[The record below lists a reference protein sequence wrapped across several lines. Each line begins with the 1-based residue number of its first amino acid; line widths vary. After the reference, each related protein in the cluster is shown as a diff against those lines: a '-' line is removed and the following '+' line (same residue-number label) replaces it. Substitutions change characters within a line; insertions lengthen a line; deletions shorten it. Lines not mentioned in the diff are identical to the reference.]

1 MVDLCVF
8 ECNCSAGG
16 GVRRSRM
23 GVVLETAVPAGAVVT
38 ARSVAEKQ
46 RLERE
51 QLAIGTWLLAKKKA
65 NQTNHKGHEGK
76 PGNRKSNNQK
86 QKSHHYFAGVTVT
99 RT

>member
-8 ECNCSAGG
+8 ECSCDSGGG

-23 GVVLETAVPAGAVVT
+23 GVLLETAVPAGAVVT

-46 RLERE
+46 LLERQ

-76 PGNRKSNNQK
+76 GTGKARKL
-86 QKSHHYFAGVTVT
+86 VIE
-99 RT
+99 